1 MGDYKH
7 RIEDELY
14 RNCDD
19 IITTIRNS
27 VLTKE
32 SDDESRAFFLKMIGD
47 YCRYVAE
54 SAKGER
60 LEKTK
65 QDALG
70 AYEEAC
76 GIAQKSL
83 NACNSIRLGLALNFS
98 VFHYEVMQDVRK
110 ACELGDKA
118 LQDALDKLDDCDE
131 ETFRD
136 AQSIIELLREN
147 LSLWKEEDDNDQQ
160 WKFKWRWPQALNEA
174 ILISTQHHTPC
185 DYDLLSK
192 HCTLRVVLAD
202 QSVRSLPI
210 IVHNLYDA

>member
-1 MGDYKH
+1 MGDYKK
-7 RIEDELY
+7 RIEEELY

-19 IITTIRNS
+19 IIAVIRS
-27 VLTKE
+27 DVLTKA

-65 QDALG
+65 TEALG
-70 AYEEAC
+70 AYQEAVT
-76 GIAQKSL
+76 IAQKSL

-110 ACELGDKA
+110 ACELGDRA
-118 LQDALDKLDDCDE
+118 LTDALDKLDDCDE

-147 LSLWKEEDDNDQQ
+147 LSLWKEEDGNDQQ
-160 WKFKWRWPQALNEA
+160 
-174 ILISTQHHTPC
+174 
-185 DYDLLSK
+185 
-192 HCTLRVVLAD
+192 
-202 QSVRSLPI
+202 
-210 IVHNLYDA
+210 